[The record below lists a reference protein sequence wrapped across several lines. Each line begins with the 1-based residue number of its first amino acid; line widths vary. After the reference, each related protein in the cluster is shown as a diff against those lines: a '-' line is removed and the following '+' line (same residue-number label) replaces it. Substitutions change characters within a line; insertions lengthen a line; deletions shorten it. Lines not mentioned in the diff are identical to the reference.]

1 MLGIKLNLATLNK
14 AYMEQRSDLKREQA
28 KSATYA
34 VEKQNLKNCLVGV
47 KQALEA
53 TQDSLNQKQNLM
65 QEALTQLEHIKT
77 KQDGILGEKEELSQ
91 RVQDL
96 EGQVSEAREGKAG
109 AEDRVKELERQMQ
122 DCEKENQELRRRIE
136 LISSLRVGHQQQKS
150 ENSAGAASGEVDEC
164 TLAGRSSARVDSAW
178 SQA

>member
-1 MLGIKLNLATLNK
+1 MQMVEAQLRDQESFVLGIKLNLATLNK

-53 TQDSLNQKQNLM
+53 TQDSLNQKQSLM

-91 RVQDL
+91 RVQDH

-136 LISSLRVGHQQQKS
+136 LIS
-150 ENSAGAASGEVDEC
+150 
-164 TLAGRSSARVDSAW
+164 
-178 SQA
+178 